1 MNVLKK
7 PGAYTKRVTLKEM
20 ARLLNRCEKTF
31 RKYVLE
37 YKIPHIRLGRD
48 MLFNVEEVNKFLL
61 NLTMK
66 TDLDSGDKISVNA
79 RKYGIKN
86 NSLKL
91 RKTQNKYAKL
101 LGIS

>member
-1 MNVLKK
+1 MNDLKSN
-7 PGAYTKRVTLKEM
+7 AYTKRVTLKEM

-48 MLFNVEEVNKFLL
+48 MLFDAEEVEKFLL
-61 NLTMK
+61 NLTMESSLNSAGK
-66 TDLDSGDKISVNA
+66 KPVNA
-79 RKYGIKN
+79 RKYGVKN
-86 NSLKL
+86 NSSKL